1 MKIIVTILL
10 LISISQYF
18 SGQTSIINENF
29 NGGFP
34 INWIVINNDSL
45 PISQNPSV
53 NFVTDGF
60 VLRENPDNLN
70 VGDSLLMAS
79 SWHEEL
85 GEADNYLILPQI
97 TLGSFGNYLYFDARS
112 IDFSHPEGLEVLI
125 SLAGS
130 DISDF
135 MMVEPAFSNLIMS
148 PYWTTYKI
156 SLDSLNL
163 QNQTINI
170 AFRHFGNDQYL
181 LALDNIIVESDNPI
195 GMIENHF
202 NELSFYPNPAKN
214 DIIINN
220 LEMPLKYWIY
230 NSIGKVVSVGVVMQ
244 KIDLQGLDYG
254 MYFLQIEGF
263 NTKKLIIG
271 E

>member
-1 MKIIVTILL
+1 MKLYFNLILL
-10 LISISQYF
+10 LSIQLTGISQ
-18 SGQTSIINENF
+18 TILINENF
-29 NGGFP
+29 NNGIP
-34 INWIVINNDSL
+34 NNWTIVNNDSL
-45 PISQNPSV
+45 LISQNPSV

-85 GEADNYLILPQI
+85 GEADDYLILPQI

-125 SLAGS
+125 SSAGS

-135 MMVEPAFSNLIMS
+135 MIVEPAFSNLIMS

-195 GMIENHF
+195 GIIENHL
-202 NELSFYPNPAKN
+202 NELSFYPNPAKK

-230 NSIGKVVSVGVVMQ
+230 NSIGKVVSVGVVMD
-244 KIDLQGLDYG
+244 KIDLQSLEYG